1 MKKLNAKA
9 VDGNIVSKKE
19 ALKSKCG
26 KTYTGNDE
34 GVTGRK
40 SQDQSARGQKLA
52 ARVKSAKHLAT
63 WIKKLLVYSLN
74 ENVFCLQ
81 E

>member
-26 KTYTGNDE
+26 KHKQEMTKESLDA
-34 GVTGRK
+34 K
-40 SQDQSARGQKLA
+40 AKISQQEDRS
-52 ARVKSAKHLAT
+52 
-63 WIKKLLVYSLN
+63 WLLG
-74 ENVFCLQ
+74 
-81 E
+81 